1 MSTTPTSPINES
13 GTPVGYPGGGA
24 PAYGGPQGPRRSS
37 ALAVVALVLG
47 ALAFVFSFIP
57 VVNVIAFV
65 LGIASLVCALV
76 ALIRKMG
83 GKPMSVIGLILSVV
97 AIVSAVIVN
106 VVVAAAVSTAS
117 TAISKSLE
125 TYSAQASA
133 KHAIQYKVTTTGA
146 ATVHYW
152 TPDGSSQADVA
163 AEWSKDVSST
173 GFTSALLTVA
183 SSDYQNKGASVSCE
197 ILIDGKSVAKHT
209 GSGIGA
215 SASCTATAS

>member
-1 MSTTPTSPINES
+1 MSTTPMSPINES
-13 GTPVGYPGGGA
+13 GTPAGHPASGG
-24 PAYGGPQGPRRSS
+24 PAYGGPRDPRRSL

-65 LGIASLVCALV
+65 LALASLICAIV

-83 GKPMSVIGLILSVV
+83 GKPMSIIGLILSVI
-97 AIVSAVIVN
+97 AIISAVIVN

-133 KHAIQYKVTTTGA
+133 KHAIQYKVTTNGA

-163 AEWSKDVSST
+163 AEWSKDVTST
-173 GFTSALLTVA
+173 GFTSALVTVT
-183 SSDYQNKGASVSCE
+183 SSDYQNKDAAVSCE

-209 GSGIGA
+209 GSGTA
-215 SASCTATAS
+215 ATASCTATAS